1 VARTFTASRVAVF
14 STGCVYPLMPVASGG
29 ATEETPPDPVGE
41 YAMSCLGRE
50 RVFDYVSRT
59 AGQRVVHLRLNYAVE
74 PRYGVL
80 VDVAQRVLAGEPVD
94 LSTAHVNV
102 IWQGDACD
110 WALRSLALA
119 ASPPAVLNVT
129 GPGVLAIRDLAETF
143 GRLFGKPVQFTGS
156 DSGRAYLSDAS
167 QAMARFGP
175 PRVPV
180 ERVVRW
186 TADWLRRGGRTLGK
200 PTHFEVQDGRF

>member
-1 VARTFTASRVAVF
+1 
-14 STGCVYPLMPVASGG
+14 
-29 ATEETPPDPVGE
+29 
-41 YAMSCLGRE
+41 
-50 RVFDYVSRT
+50 
-59 AGQRVVHLRLNYAVE
+59 
-74 PRYGVL
+74 
-80 VDVAQRVLAGEPVD
+80 
-94 LSTAHVNV
+94 
-102 IWQGDACD
+102 
-110 WALRSLALA
+110 
-119 ASPPAVLNVT
+119 T

-167 QAMARFGP
+167 RALAQFGP